1 MPDAVF
7 PSRRD
12 EAAAPAGS
20 ALPVLALDQY
30 AKGHPAGP
38 SLLRR
43 TRRPAETE
51 RRSDYSVISW
61 ILAVSWGLGGPV
73 CKAIAL
79 VMSPWSLILPAMK
92 ACIAACGLASTIIAL
107 AVP

>member
-20 ALPVLALDQY
+20 ARFTFS
-30 AKGHPAGP
+30 AGFAGFLVENGRWAP
-38 SLLRR
+38 LRG
-43 TRRPAETE
+43 TPIE
-51 RRSDYSVISW
+51 RRDRAPSYSVISW
-61 ILAVSWGLGGPV
+61 ILLVSSGFGGPLWR
-73 CKAIAL
+73 AIAL

-107 AVP
+107 AVS